1 MQEKMKDK
9 SQGQKIYQ
17 KGDTEIRVRSNR
29 GSTTNSDSGDFVDY
43 EEVD

>member
-17 KGDTEIRVRSNR
+17 KGDTEIRRKIQPR
-29 GSTTNSDSGDFVDY
+29 KYDQFRFG
-43 EEVD
+43 